1 MARPASE
8 MPRRRLVS
16 PLWGC
21 RAEARRVSPF
31 IPPADIMSGMEVTQK
46 ELEKAMKEIDKKLAL
61 PDEKF
66 EKYASDLLE
75 RAVKGLRSR

>member
-1 MARPASE
+1 
-8 MPRRRLVS
+8 V
-16 PLWGC
+16 WGC
-21 RAEARRVSPF
+21 REERDAFLLLYRRL
-31 IPPADIMSGMEVTQK
+31 IISGMEVTQK

-75 RAVKGLRSR
+75 RAVKGLRRSR

>member
-1 MARPASE
+1 VGLSSRMRH
-8 MPRRRLVS
+8 
-16 PLWGC
+16 
-21 RAEARRVSPF
+21 VSPF
-31 IPPADIMSGMEVTQK
+31 ISPADIVSGMEVTQK

-75 RAVKGLRSR
+75 RAVKGLRRSR